1 MCKVEGFVLFFA
13 SSSSRAFFSIF
24 VFVTVAAFVIFAGV
38 KFADMGLSSR
48 AGRCEKAVINSG
60 DTIFLLL
67 YGAQYYY
74 FSTVSWFIEFTMSHV
89 SRRVLI
95 SYFFAL
101 AVHFSR
107 HKEVILFWV
116 IYCA

>member
-67 YGAQYYY
+67 YGAQHYY

-89 SRRVLI
+89 IRPTCT
-95 SYFFAL
+95 YF
-101 AVHFSR
+101 
-107 HKEVILFWV
+107 LFF
-116 IYCA
+116 CARCTFFET